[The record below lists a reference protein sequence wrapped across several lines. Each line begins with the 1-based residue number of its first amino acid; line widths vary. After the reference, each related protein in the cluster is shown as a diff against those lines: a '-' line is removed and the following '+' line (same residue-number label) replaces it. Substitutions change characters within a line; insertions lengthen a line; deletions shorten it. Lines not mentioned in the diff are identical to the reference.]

1 MDETVVANAPAPAP
15 AVAGRVVIVVI
26 PPVNETDEEE
36 VDKAIE
42 GDAGTVIDFI
52 ITADTGVP

>member
-1 MDETVVANAPAPAP
+1 MDETVVANAP

-52 ITADTGVP
+52 IIADTGVP